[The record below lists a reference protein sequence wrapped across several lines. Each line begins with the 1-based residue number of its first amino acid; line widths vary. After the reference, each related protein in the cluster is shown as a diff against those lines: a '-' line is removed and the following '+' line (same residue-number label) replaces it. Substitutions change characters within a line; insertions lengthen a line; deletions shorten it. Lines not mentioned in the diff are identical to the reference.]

1 MITKLIGIGAAGNKA
16 AISAIQA
23 GVIKK
28 EDVLL
33 INSTL
38 KDIPKDYDWK
48 KYCFAGAYGGCGK
61 ERNIAKK
68 HIQEDLTNETL
79 DMKEFLAIGQK
90 DKEAEFVVL
99 VSSTEGG
106 TGSGS
111 VPILARYI
119 KEVLGVKAVQ
129 CFAFIGFGDDIR
141 GLRNTVEYFKEL
153 EDVIAIQATCNAKY
167 LSMAD
172 DDKIKAEKLANEDF
186 CRKLAVVMGNMLR
199 DSDHNIDPTDHLK
212 IVSTPNY
219 CVVEYREFDKMK
231 NKDEFSKM
239 VKEMVDDS
247 KAIDVVSKS
256 QRRFAIIT
264 NIDPDSTGSIEFNK
278 VLTERYGQCYEIYQH
293 IQHEKSMP
301 NFFAFISSGNKIP
314 TDEIEKLY
322 REYQERM
329 SSMDNTPDE
338 FYAKSFDFDAMD
350 DSFNLEAKPKTKSAS
365 DFFSSFG
372 VESKNPAPAEG
383 GSTSKKVTSQF

>member
-23 GVIKK
+23 GVINK

-38 KDIPKDYDWK
+38 KDIPKDFDGK
-48 KYCFAGAYGGCGK
+48 KYCFNGAYGGCGK

-68 HIQEDLTNETL
+68 HMQDDLMNESL
-79 DMKEFLAIGQK
+79 NMSEFLQIGQK

-141 GLRNTVEYFKEL
+141 GLRNTVEYFEEL
-153 EDVIAIQATCNAKY
+153 RDVIAIQATSNAKY
-167 LSMAD
+167 LGEAD
-172 DDKIKAEKLANEDF
+172 NDKIKAEKLANEDF
-186 CRKLAVVMGNMLR
+186 CSKLAVIMGNALR

-219 CVVEYREFDKMK
+219 CVVEYREFDKIK
-231 NKDEFSKM
+231 NKDEFSRM
-239 VKEMVDDS
+239 VKDMIDDS
-247 KAIDVVSKS
+247 KSIDIDSKS

-264 NIDPDSTGSIEFNK
+264 NIDQEYTGCIEFRK
-278 VLTERYGQCYEIYQH
+278 VIVEHFGECYEIYQH

-301 NFFAFISSGNKIP
+301 HFFAFISSGNKLP
-314 TDEIEKLY
+314 TETIERLY
-322 REYQERM
+322 AEYQERAA
-329 SSMDNTPDE
+329 SMDNTPDE
-338 FYAKSFDFDAMD
+338 FYGKQFSFDGMD
-350 DSFNLEAKPKTKSAS
+350 DQFNLVSKPQKKSAN
-365 DFFSSFG
+365 DFFASFG
-372 VESKNPAPAEG
+372 AVEKKPAPAG
-383 GSTSKKVTSQF
+383 GSTDPRSNQF